1 MGQFR
6 GSYCLQPIG
15 PRLFNYL
22 PNDADPFTYVCNDGM
37 VIQPQTMQTDGAT
50 IPWPVRGLPG
60 YDPWDWPAG
69 AIIHDWLY
77 EAHHRGLP
85 SVTFTRANR
94 ILGEILRD
102 LGYPLIQRNSV
113 VLATQLG
120 GWVFWNRP
128 ISKDNPGEPK

>member
-1 MGQFR
+1 MGKFS

-22 PNDADPFTYVCNDGM
+22 PNDSDPFTYICDDGTA
-37 VIQPQTMQTDGAT
+37 ITPQTMQTDGAT

-60 YDPWDWPAG
+60 YDPWDWPQG

-77 EAHHRGLP
+77 EAHHRGLMNI
-85 SVTFTRANR
+85 SFTRANA
-94 ILGEILRD
+94 ILGEVLRD
-102 LGYPLIQRNSV
+102 LGIPLLKRNSI

-128 ISKDNPGEPK
+128 IWKE

>member
-1 MGQFR
+1 MGKFS

-22 PNDADPFTYVCNDGM
+22 PNDSDPFTYVCNDGT

-85 SVTFTRANR
+85 DVSFTRANE
-94 ILGEILRD
+94 ILGEILKD
-102 LGYPLIQRNSV
+102 LGFDLFHRVTIV
-113 VLATQLG
+113 GATQTA
-120 GWVFWNRP
+120 GWVYWNRP
-128 ISKDNPGEPK
+128 ISLDNPGEPK